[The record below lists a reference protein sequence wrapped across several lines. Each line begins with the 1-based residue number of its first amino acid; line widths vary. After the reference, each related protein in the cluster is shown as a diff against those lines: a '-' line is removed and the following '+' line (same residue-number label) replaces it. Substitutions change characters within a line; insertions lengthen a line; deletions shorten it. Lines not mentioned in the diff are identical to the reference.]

1 MNWYSRYLSVY
12 EKPYDAVAYKD
23 IIAEVR
29 ENFAKMKCDKPIAT
43 VSVIAYNEERHLL
56 ASLWALSNTKTK
68 YPIEIVGINNN
79 STDRTEEI
87 FKAVGLKY
95 YNETQA
101 GCGHARQCGLSNAHS
116 KYHINADSDMLYPP
130 TYVDTVVDFLESHP
144 DYIGVSSTYS
154 YLPDRY
160 HSAFSIFL
168 YIKLRDIYLWLQS
181 FKRPELSVRGAM
193 FSYHT
198 KEAQKIGIR
207 THIIRGEDGALA
219 FALRDYGKIGFIRNS
234 SVKAMTVWGNGYGN
248 KGGSILSGFV
258 QRALQAFKNIK
269 HVFVKATEYIDAEDN
284 LIENQ
289 KKKKE

>member
-1 MNWYSRYLSVY
+1 MSWYSRYLSVY
-12 EKPYDAVAYKD
+12 NKPYDAEAYKD

-29 ENFAKMKCDKPIAT
+29 KNFAKMKCDKPIAT
-43 VSVIAYNEERHLL
+43 VSVIAYNEERLLL
-56 ASLWALSNTKTK
+56 ACLWSLSCNVTK

-95 YNETQA
+95 YNEPQPGA
-101 GCGHARQCGLSNAHS
+101 GHARQCGLTNARG
-116 KYHINADSDMLYPP
+116 KYHINADSDMLFPP
-130 TYVDTVVDFLESHP
+130 TYVDTVVNFLESHP
-144 DYIGVSSTYS
+144 DYMGLTATYS
-154 YLPDRY
+154 YLPDPS

-168 YIKLRDIYLWLQS
+168 YIKLRDIYLWIQS
-181 FKRPELSVRGAM
+181 FKRPEMSVRGAV

-207 THIIRGEDGALA
+207 THIIRGEEGALA
-219 FALRDYGKIGFIRNS
+219 FELRNYGKLGFMRRS
-234 SVKAMTVWGNGYGN
+234 SVKAMTMWGNGYGN

-258 QRALQAFKNIK
+258 QRAVQAFKNIK
-269 HVFVKATEYIDAEDN
+269 DVFVKATEYVDAEDN